1 MPVQKTKRD
10 FPLERI
16 RNIGIIAHIDAGK
29 TTTTERILF
38 YTGKT
43 YKIGNIDEGTTV
55 TDWMEQER
63 ERGITIVSAAI
74 TTFWIPKS
82 GPFKDMETRIN
93 LIDTPGH
100 VDFTAEVERSLR
112 VLDGGVIVLDSSS
125 GVQSQTETVWRQAN
139 KYSVPLIAFANKMD
153 VVGADFLGTIQ
164 SARDKLGANA
174 LAYNLPIGRENEFK
188 GVVDLLTKKAYIWP
202 ARNASP
208 ARKDNSVSG
217 GQSDAGGEGDD
228 TGAKFHEVE
237 IPAEMKAEV
246 ENKRE
251 KLVEEI
257 SGTDDTLMEKYL
269 GGQEIS
275 IEELKAA
282 LRKAVIANKIVPVLA
297 GSSLRN
303 KGVQLMLDAVVEY
316 LPSPQDIATVSG
328 INPKTEEL
336 EERKTNPE
344 APLSALAFKI
354 QVDPHVGK
362 LTFIR
367 IYSGTLKSGTY
378 IYNSTKRIKE
388 RVGRLLLM
396 HANDREEI
404 EEAFAGEIVAAVGLK
419 DTVTGDTLCGETA
432 AIILE
437 NITFPDPVISLA
449 IEPKTKSDQEK
460 LGYALQ
466 RLAEEDPTFRIKS
479 DQETGQT
486 IIAGMGELQLEIL
499 VDRMKRE
506 FKVEANVGKPQVA
519 YKETITK
526 EATGEGKY
534 IRQTGGRGQYG
545 HCLLRIEP
553 LPRGSGREF
562 ESKVVGGAIPREFI
576 PPIEKGVIEKEDTG
590 ILAGYPL
597 TDIKVTVY
605 DGSFHDV
612 DSSEIAFKIAASLG
626 LSEAARQAE
635 MILLEPIMKVEVTT
649 PEEFLG
655 DIIGD
660 LSSKRAQILSS
671 ETKNNARV
679 VISLVPLAEMHGYA
693 TAIRSMSQGRATYYM
708 EADHYEQVPQN
719 ITQKIVESSGFTGRV
734 ER

>member
-1 MPVQKTKRD
+1 MAIQKTKRD
-10 FPLERI
+10 FPLDMI

-55 TDWMEQER
+55 TDWMDQER

-74 TTFWIPKS
+74 TAFWTVKS
-82 GPFKDMETRIN
+82 GLFAGHEMRIN
-93 LIDTPGH
+93 IIDTPGH

-112 VLDGGVIVLDSSS
+112 VLDGAVIVLDSSS

-139 KYSVPLIAFANKMD
+139 KYSVPLIAFSNKMD
-153 VVGADFLGTIQ
+153 VVGADFMATIQ
-164 SARDKLGANA
+164 SARDRLGANA
-174 LAYNLPIGRENEFK
+174 IAYNLPIGKENDFK
-188 GVVDLLTKKAYIWP
+188 GVVDLLTEKAIIW
-202 ARNASP
+202 
-208 ARKDNSVSG
+208 
-217 GQSDAGGEGDD
+217 EGDE
-228 TGAKFHEVE
+228 TGAKFHETDIPTNMAEE
-237 IPAEMKAEV
+237 IKVA
-246 ENKRE
+246 RE

-257 SGTDDTLMEKYL
+257 SGTDDVLMEKYL
-269 GGQEIS
+269 GGEAIT
-275 IEELKAA
+275 ITELKEA
-282 LRKAVIANKIVPVLA
+282 LRKAVIANKIVPVFA

-303 KGVQLMLDAVVEY
+303 KGVQSMLDAVVEY
-316 LPSPQDIATVSG
+316 LPSPQDIGSITG
-328 INPKTEEL
+328 INSKTGESED
-336 EERKTNPE
+336 RKTDPGE
-344 APLSALAFKI
+344 PLAALAFKI

-362 LTFIR
+362 LTYIR
-367 IYSGTLKSGTY
+367 VYSGTLKSGSY
-378 IYNSTKRIKE
+378 VYNSTKQVTE

-404 EEAFAGEIVAAVGLK
+404 DEAYAGEIVAAVGLK
-419 DTVTGDTLCGETA
+419 DTVTGNSLCDQNT

-437 NITFPDPVISLA
+437 SISFPDPVISLA

-460 LGYALQ
+460 LGFALQ
-466 RLAEEDPTFRIKS
+466 RLSEEDPTFRVKS
-479 DQETGQT
+479 DAETGQT
-486 IIAGMGELQLEIL
+486 IIAGMGELQLEIV

-506 FKVEANVGKPQVA
+506 FKLEANVGQPQVA

-526 EATGEGKY
+526 LAEGEGKY

-553 LPRGSGREF
+553 LPRGQGREF
-562 ESKVVGGAIPREFI
+562 VSAIVGGAIPREFI
-576 PPIEKGVIEKEDTG
+576 GPIEKGVIEKEDTG
-590 ILAGYPL
+590 ILAGYPV

-626 LSEAARQAE
+626 LSEAAKKAD

-655 DIIGD
+655 EIIGD

-671 ETKNNARV
+671 ETKGNARV
-679 VISLVPLAEMHGYA
+679 VIALIPLAEMHGYA

-708 EADHYEQVPQN
+708 EADHYEPVPSN
-719 ITQKIVESSGFTGRV
+719 ITQKIIESSGFTGRV
-734 ER
+734 EH

>member
-1 MPVQKTKRD
+1 MAITKTTKRNL
-10 FPLERI
+10 PLDKI

-74 TTFWIPKS
+74 TAFWIPKG
-82 GPFKDMETRIN
+82 GPYQNQETRIN
-93 LIDTPGH
+93 IIDTPGH

-112 VLDGGVIVLDSSS
+112 VLDGGVIVLDAAS

-139 KYSVPLIAFANKMD
+139 KYKVPLIAFANKMD
-153 VVGADFLGTIQ
+153 VVGADFHGTIA
-164 SARDKLGANA
+164 SARDRLGANA
-174 LAYNLPIGRENEFK
+174 VAYNLPIGRENDFK
-188 GVVDLLTKKAYIWP
+188 GVVDLLTEKAIIW
-202 ARNASP
+202 
-208 ARKDNSVSG
+208 
-217 GQSDAGGEGDD
+217 EGDE
-228 TGAKFHEVE
+228 TGVKFNAVDIPSEMVSEVKE
-237 IPAEMKAEV
+237 Y
-246 ENKRE
+246 RE

-257 SGTDDTLMEKYL
+257 AGADDTLMEKYL
-269 GGQEIS
+269 NGEQLS
-275 IEELKAA
+275 VEELKKA
-282 LRKAVIANKIVPVLA
+282 LRRAVIENKIVPVLA

-303 KGVQLMLDAVVEY
+303 KGVQPMLDAVVEY
-316 LPSPQDIATVSG
+316 LPSPQDITAIVG
-328 INPKTEEL
+328 LNPKSDQQ
-336 EERKTNPE
+336 EERHSDPK
-344 APLSALAFKI
+344 ASLSALSFKI

-362 LTFIR
+362 LTYIR
-367 IYSGTLKSGTY
+367 IYSGILKSGSY
-378 IYNSTKRIKE
+378 IYNSTKQIKE

-404 EEAFAGEIVAAVGLK
+404 DEAYAGEIVAAVGLK
-419 DTVTGDTLCGETA
+419 DTVTGDTVCDENSP
-432 AIILE
+432 IILE
-437 NITFPDPVISLA
+437 SITFPDPVISLA

-466 RLAEEDPTFRIKS
+466 RLSEEDPTFRVKS
-479 DQETGQT
+479 DPETNQT
-486 IIAGMGELQLEIL
+486 IIAGMGELQLEVL

-506 FKVEANVGKPQVA
+506 FKVEANVGQPQVA

-526 EATGEGKY
+526 AAQGEGKY

-545 HCLLRIEP
+545 HCLLKIEP

-562 ESKVVGGAIPREFI
+562 VSEIAGGAIPREFI
-576 PPIEKGVIEKEDTG
+576 PPIEKGITEKEDTG

-597 TDIKVTVY
+597 TDIKVAVY
-605 DGSFHDV
+605 DGSFHEV
-612 DSSEIAFKIAASLG
+612 DSSEIAFKIAGSLG
-626 LSEAARQAE
+626 LTDAAKKAE
-635 MILLEPIMKVEVTT
+635 MVLLEPIMKVEVTT

-671 ETKNNARV
+671 ETKGNARV
-679 VISLVPLAEMHGYA
+679 VIALVPLAEMHGYA

-708 EADHYEQVPQN
+708 EADHYEEVPKN
-719 ITQKIVESSGFTGRV
+719 IAEKIITSSGFTGRV
-734 ER
+734 EH

>member
-1 MPVQKTKRD
+1 MAIQKTKRD
-10 FPLERI
+10 FPLDRI

-38 YTGKT
+38 YTGRT

-74 TTFWIPKS
+74 TAFWTVKRGLFEGNEI
-82 GPFKDMETRIN
+82 RIN

-112 VLDGGVIVLDSSS
+112 VLDGAVIVLDSSS

-139 KYSVPLIAFANKMD
+139 KYKVPLIAFSNKMD
-153 VVGADFLGTIQ
+153 VVGADFQATIQ
-164 SARDKLGANA
+164 SARDRLGANA
-174 LAYNLPIGRENEFK
+174 IAYNLPIGKENDFK
-188 GVVDLLTKKAYIWP
+188 GIVDLLTQKALIW
-202 ARNASP
+202 
-208 ARKDNSVSG
+208 
-217 GQSDAGGEGDD
+217 EGDQ
-228 TGAKFHEVE
+228 TGAKFNEVE
-237 IPAEMKAEV
+237 IPVEMADEVKAA
-246 ENKRE
+246 RE

-257 SGTDDTLMEKYL
+257 AGSNDVLMEKYL
-269 GGQEIS
+269 NGEEITVT
-275 IEELKAA
+275 ELKEA
-282 LRKAVIANKIVPVLA
+282 LRKAVIANKIVPVFA

-303 KGVQLMLDAVVEY
+303 KGVQPMLDAVVEY
-316 LPSPQDIATVSG
+316 LPSPQDVYLTSG
-328 INPKTEEL
+328 INPKTGGS
-336 EERKTNPE
+336 EERKGDPA
-344 APLSALAFKI
+344 APLAALAFKI

-362 LTFIR
+362 LTYIR
-367 IYSGTLKSGTY
+367 VYSGTLKSGSY
-378 IYNSTKRIKE
+378 VYNSTKQVNE

-404 EEAFAGEIVAAVGLK
+404 DEAFAGEIVAAVGLK
-419 DTVTGDTLCGETA
+419 DTITGNTLCDESA
-432 AIILE
+432 PIILE
-437 NITFPDPVISLA
+437 SISFPDPVISLA

-460 LGYALQ
+460 LGFALQ
-466 RLAEEDPTFRIKS
+466 RLAEEDPTFRVKS
-479 DQETGQT
+479 DAETGQT

-506 FKVEANVGKPQVA
+506 FKLEANVGQPQVA

-526 EATGEGKY
+526 FAEGEGKY

-545 HCLLRIEP
+545 HCLLKIEP
-553 LPRGSGREF
+553 LPRGQGREF
-562 ESKVVGGAIPREFI
+562 VSAIVGGAIPREFI

-590 ILAGYPL
+590 ILAGYPV

-626 LSEAARQAE
+626 LSEAAKKAD

-655 DIIGD
+655 EIIGD

-671 ETKNNARV
+671 ETRGNARV
-679 VISLVPLAEMHGYA
+679 VMALVPLAEMHGYA

-708 EADHYEQVPQN
+708 EADHYEPVPSN
-719 ITQKIVESSGFTGRV
+719 ITQKIIETSGFTGRV
-734 ER
+734 EH

>member
-1 MPVQKTKRD
+1 MAVTKTKRD
-10 FPLERI
+10 FPLDRI

-38 YTGKT
+38 YTGRT

-74 TTFWIPKS
+74 TAFWTVKKGLFEGQEI
-82 GPFKDMETRIN
+82 RIN

-112 VLDGGVIVLDSSS
+112 VLDGAVIVLDSSS

-139 KYSVPLIAFANKMD
+139 KYKVPLIAFSNKMD
-153 VVGADFLGTIQ
+153 VVGADFAATIQ
-164 SARDKLGANA
+164 SARDRLGANA
-174 LAYNLPIGRENEFK
+174 VAYNLPIGKENDFK
-188 GVVDLLTKKAYIWP
+188 GVVDLLTEKAIIW
-202 ARNASP
+202 
-208 ARKDNSVSG
+208 
-217 GQSDAGGEGDD
+217 EGDE
-228 TGAKFHEVE
+228 TGAKFREVE
-237 IPAEMKAEV
+237 IPADMVNSVKAA
-246 ENKRE
+246 RE

-257 SGTDDTLMEKYL
+257 SGTDDVLMEKYL
-269 GGQEIS
+269 GGEEITVVQ
-275 IEELKAA
+275 LKEA
-282 LRKAVIANKIVPVLA
+282 LRQAVISNKIVPVLA

-303 KGVQLMLDAVVEY
+303 KGVQPTLDAVVEY
-316 LPSPQDIATVSG
+316 LPSPQDISIVVG
-328 INPKTEEL
+328 NNPKTNEQ
-336 EERKTNPE
+336 EERK
-344 APLSALAFKI
+344 ADLSSSLAALAFKI

-362 LTFIR
+362 LSYIR
-367 IYSGTLKSGTY
+367 VYSGTLKSGSY
-378 IYNSTKRIKE
+378 VYNSTKQLNE

-404 EEAFAGEIVAAVGLK
+404 EEAYAGEIVAAVGLK
-419 DTVTGDTLCGETA
+419 DTITGNTLCDESA
-432 AIILE
+432 PIILE
-437 NITFPDPVISLA
+437 SISFPDPVISLA

-466 RLAEEDPTFRIKS
+466 RLSEEDPTFRVKS
-479 DQETGQT
+479 DPETGQT

-506 FKVEANVGKPQVA
+506 FKVEANVGQPQVA

-526 EATGEGKY
+526 MTEGEGKY

-562 ESKVVGGAIPREFI
+562 VSEVVGGAIPREFI
-576 PPIEKGVIEKEDTG
+576 SPIEKGVIEKEDTG
-590 ILAGYPL
+590 ILAGYPV
-597 TDIKVTVY
+597 TDIKVAVY

-626 LSEAARQAE
+626 LSEAAKKAD

-655 DIIGD
+655 EMIGD

-671 ETKNNARV
+671 ETRGNARV
-679 VISLVPLAEMHGYA
+679 VIALVPLAEMHGYA

-708 EADHYEQVPQN
+708 EADHYEPVPQN

-734 ER
+734 EH

>member
-1 MPVQKTKRD
+1 MAVIKTKRD
-10 FPLERI
+10 FPLDRI

-74 TTFWIPKS
+74 TAFWTVKA
-82 GPFKDMETRIN
+82 GLFEGHEMRIN

-112 VLDGGVIVLDSSS
+112 VLDGAVIVLDSSS

-139 KYSVPLIAFANKMD
+139 KYQVPLIAFANKMD
-153 VVGADFLGTIQ
+153 VVGADFAATIK
-164 SARDKLGANA
+164 SARDRLGANA
-174 LAYNLPIGRENEFK
+174 IAYNLPIGKENDFK
-188 GVVDLLTKKAYIWP
+188 GVVDLLTEKAIIW
-202 ARNASP
+202 
-208 ARKDNSVSG
+208 
-217 GQSDAGGEGDD
+217 EGDE

-237 IPAEMKAEV
+237 IPADMV
-246 ENKRE
+246 EAVKTARE

-257 SGTDDTLMEKYL
+257 SGTDDVLMEKYL
-269 GGQEIS
+269 GGEQIS
-275 IEELKAA
+275 VVELKEA
-282 LRKAVIANKIVPVLA
+282 LRKAVIANKIVPVFA

-303 KGVQLMLDAVVEY
+303 KGVQPMLDGVVEY
-316 LPSPQDIATVSG
+316 LPSPQDVYTITGTNS
-328 INPKTEEL
+328 KTGEE
-336 EERKTNPE
+336 EQRKADPA
-344 APLSALAFKI
+344 APLAALAFKI

-362 LTFIR
+362 LTYIR
-367 IYSGTLKSGTY
+367 VYSGTLKSGSY
-378 IYNSTKRIKE
+378 VYNSTKQINE

-404 EEAFAGEIVAAVGLK
+404 NEAYAGEIIAAVGLK
-419 DTVTGDTLCGETA
+419 DTITGNTLCDESA
-432 AIILE
+432 PIILE
-437 NITFPDPVISLA
+437 SISFPEPVISLA

-460 LGYALQ
+460 LGFALQ
-466 RLAEEDPTFRIKS
+466 RLSEEDPTFRVKS
-479 DQETGQT
+479 DAETGQT

-506 FKVEANVGKPQVA
+506 FKLEANVGQPQVA

-526 EATGEGKY
+526 LAEGEGKY

-553 LPRGSGREF
+553 LPRGQGREF
-562 ESKVVGGAIPREFI
+562 VSEVVGGAIPREFI
-576 PPIEKGVIEKEDTG
+576 APIEKGVIEKEDTG
-590 ILAGYPL
+590 ILAGYPV

-626 LSEAARQAE
+626 LSEAAKKAD

-655 DIIGD
+655 EMIGD

-671 ETKNNARV
+671 ETRGNARV
-679 VISLVPLAEMHGYA
+679 VIALVPLAEMHGYA

-708 EADHYEQVPQN
+708 EADHYEPVPNN
-719 ITQKIVESSGFTGRV
+719 ITQKIIESSGFTGRV
-734 ER
+734 EH

>member
-1 MPVQKTKRD
+1 MADVKTKRD
-10 FPLERI
+10 FPLDRI

-38 YTGKT
+38 YTGRT
-43 YKIGNIDEGTTV
+43 YKIGDIDEGNTT

-74 TTFWIPKS
+74 TTFWTPKE
-82 GPFKDMETRIN
+82 GPFAGLENRIN

-112 VLDGGVIVLDSSS
+112 VLDGGVIVLDSAS

-153 VVGADFLGTIQ
+153 VVGADFHGTIQ
-164 SARDKLGANA
+164 SARDRLGANA
-174 LAYNLPIGRENEFK
+174 VAYNIPIGRENDFQ
-188 GVVDLLTKKAYIWP
+188 GVVDLLTKKAYIW
-202 ARNASP
+202 
-208 ARKDNSVSG
+208 
-217 GQSDAGGEGDD
+217 EGDN
-228 TGAKFHEVE
+228 TGAKFHEAE
-237 IPAEMKAEV
+237 IPEELKDEV
-246 ENKRE
+246 DKYRE

-257 SGTDDTLMEKYL
+257 AGTDDTLMEKFL
-269 GGQEIS
+269 NGEEIS
-275 IEELKAA
+275 VEELKLA

-303 KGVQLMLDAVVEY
+303 KGVQPMLDSVVEY
-316 LPSPQDIATVSG
+316 LPSPQDITSITG
-328 INPKTEEL
+328 KNPNNPDEEIIINNGDKS
-336 EERKTNPE
+336 
-344 APLSALAFKI
+344 APMAALAFKI

-362 LTFIR
+362 LTYIR
-367 IYSGTLKSGTY
+367 IYAGTLKSGTY
-378 IYNSTKRIKE
+378 VYNVNKGIKE

-404 EEAFAGEIVAAVGLK
+404 DEAYAGEIVAAVGLK
-419 DTVTGDTLCGETA
+419 DTITGNTLCDEGNKVV
-432 AIILE
+432 LE
-437 NITFPDPVISLA
+437 SINFPEPVISLA

-460 LGYALQ
+460 LGLALS
-466 RLAEEDPTFRIKS
+466 RLSEEDPTFRVKS
-479 DQETGQT
+479 DHETGQT

-506 FKVEANVGKPQVA
+506 FKVEANVGQPQVA

-526 EATGEGKY
+526 IAEGEGKY

-545 HCLLRIEP
+545 HCLVRIEP
-553 LPRGSGREF
+553 LPQGQGREF
-562 ESKVVGGAIPREFI
+562 VSEIVGGAIPREFI
-576 PPIEKGVIEKEDTG
+576 GPIEKGVIEKEDTG
-590 ILAGYPL
+590 ILAGYPVV
-597 TDIKVTVY
+597 DIKVAVY

-612 DSSEIAFKIAASLG
+612 DSSEMSFKIAGSMA
-626 LSEAARQAE
+626 LSDAATRAG

-660 LSSKRAQILSS
+660 LSSKRAQIVSS
-671 ETKNNARV
+671 ESRGNAK
-679 VISLVPLAEMHGYA
+679 VIIALVPLAEMHGYA
-693 TAIRSMSQGRATYYM
+693 TGIRSMSQGRATYYM
-708 EADHYEQVPQN
+708 EADHYEQVPSS
-719 ITQKIVESSGFTGRV
+719 ITQKIIETSGFTGRV

>member
-1 MPVQKTKRD
+1 MPNVKTKRD
-10 FPLERI
+10 FPLDRI

-43 YKIGNIDEGTTV
+43 YKIGDIDEGTTT
-55 TDWMEQER
+55 TDWMEQEK

-82 GPFKDMETRIN
+82 GPFEGVETRIN

-100 VDFTAEVERSLR
+100 VDFTDEVERSLR
-112 VLDGGVIVLDSSS
+112 VLDGGVIVLDAAS

-139 KYSVPLIAFANKMD
+139 KYNVPLIAFANKMD
-153 VVGADFLGTIQ
+153 VVGADFHGTIQ
-164 SARDKLGANA
+164 SVRDKLGANA
-174 LAYNLPIGRENEFK
+174 LAYNLPIGKENEFK
-188 GVVDLLTKKAYIWP
+188 GVVDLLTKKAYVWEGNP
-202 ARNASP
+202 SASLGT
-208 ARKDNSVSG
+208 S
-217 GQSDAGGEGDD
+217 D
-228 TGAKFHEVE
+228 TGAKFNEVGV
-237 IPAEMKAEV
+237 PSEMVADLEKY
-246 ENKRE
+246 RE

-257 SGTDDTLMEKYL
+257 SGTDDILMEKFL
-269 GGQEIS
+269 GGKEIS
-275 IEELKAA
+275 IDELKIA

-303 KGVQLMLDAVVEY
+303 KGVQPMLDSVVEY
-316 LPSPQDIATVSG
+316 LPSPQDIAEVRGFKPGTQDQEV
-328 INPKTEEL
+328 
-336 EERKTNPE
+336 RKADPQ
-344 APLSALAFKI
+344 APLAALAFKI

-367 IYSGTLKSGTY
+367 VYSGTLKSGSY
-378 IYNSTKRIKE
+378 VYNSTKQIKE

-404 EEAFAGEIVAAVGLK
+404 DEAYAGEIIAAVGLK
-419 DTVTGDTLCGETA
+419 ETVTGDTLCDETLP
-432 AIILE
+432 IILE
-437 NITFPDPVISLA
+437 SISFPEPVISLA

-460 LGYALQ
+460 LGYALN
-466 RLAEEDPTFRIKS
+466 RLSEESPTFRVKS
-479 DQETGQT
+479 DPETGQT
-486 IIAGMGELQLEIL
+486 IISGMGELQLEVL

-506 FKVEANVGKPQVA
+506 FKVEANVGQPQVA

-553 LPRGSGREF
+553 LPRGQGREF
-562 ESKVVGGAIPREFI
+562 ESEIVGGAIPREFI

-590 ILAGYPL
+590 ILAGYPV
-597 TDIKVTVY
+597 TDIKVVVY

-626 LSEAARQAE
+626 LSEAAKKAD
-635 MILLEPIMKVEVTT
+635 MVLLEPIMKVEVTT

-655 DIIGD
+655 EIIGD

-671 ETKNNARV
+671 ESRGNARV
-679 VISLVPLAEMHGYA
+679 VLALVPLAEMHGYA

-708 EADHYEQVPQN
+708 EADHYDTVPSN
-719 ITQKIVESSGFTGRV
+719 ITAKIVEASGFTGRV

>member
-1 MPVQKTKRD
+1 MAATKTKRD
-10 FPLERI
+10 FPLDRI

-38 YTGKT
+38 YTGRT

-74 TTFWIPKS
+74 TAFWTVKK
-82 GPFKDMETRIN
+82 GLFEGCETRIN

-112 VLDGGVIVLDSSS
+112 VLDGAIIVLDSSS

-139 KYSVPLIAFANKMD
+139 KYNVPLIAFSNKMD
-153 VVGADFLGTIQ
+153 VVGADFQATIQ
-164 SARDKLGANA
+164 SARDRLGANA
-174 LAYNLPIGRENEFK
+174 VAYNLPIGKENDFK
-188 GVVDLLTKKAYIWP
+188 GVVDLLTEKALIWEDDETGTKFNETEIPVDMVEETKKA
-202 ARNASP
+202 
-208 ARKDNSVSG
+208 
-217 GQSDAGGEGDD
+217 
-228 TGAKFHEVE
+228 
-237 IPAEMKAEV
+237 
-246 ENKRE
+246 RE

-257 SGTDDTLMEKYL
+257 AGTDDILMEKYL
-269 GGQEIS
+269 EGKEITV
-275 IEELKAA
+275 EELKKA
-282 LRKAVIANKIVPVLA
+282 LRKAVIESKIVPTMA

-303 KGVQLMLDAVVEY
+303 KGVQPMLDAVIEY
-316 LPSPQDIATVSG
+316 LPSPQDIATIAG
-328 INPKTEEL
+328 INQKTGEE
-336 EERKTNPE
+336 EERKADSA

-354 QVDPHVGK
+354 QIDPHVGK
-362 LTFIR
+362 LTYIR
-367 IYSGTLKSGTY
+367 VYSGTLKSGSY
-378 IYNSTKRIKE
+378 IYNATKQTRE

-396 HANDREEI
+396 YANDREEI
-404 EEAFAGEIVAAVGLK
+404 EQAYAGEIVAAVGLK
-419 DTVTGDTLCGETA
+419 DTVTGNTLCGESA
-432 AIILE
+432 PIILE
-437 NITFPDPVISLA
+437 SISFPDPVISLA

-460 LGYALQ
+460 LGHALQ
-466 RLAEEDPTFRIKS
+466 RLSEEDPTFRVKS
-479 DQETGQT
+479 DKETGQT

-506 FKVEANVGKPQVA
+506 FKLDANVGQPQVA
-519 YKETITK
+519 YKETITQT
-526 EATGEGKY
+526 ATGEGKY

-553 LPRGSGREF
+553 LPRGTGREF
-562 ESKVVGGAIPREFI
+562 VSEIVGGTIPREFI
-576 PPIEKGVIEKEDTG
+576 SPIEKGIIEKEDTG
-590 ILAGYPL
+590 ILAGFPV
-597 TDIKVTVY
+597 TDIRVVVY

-626 LSEAARQAE
+626 LSEAAKKAE

-655 DIIGD
+655 EIIGD

-671 ETKNNARV
+671 ETRGNARV
-679 VISLVPLAEMHGYA
+679 VVALVPLEEMHGYA

-708 EADHYEQVPQN
+708 EADHYETVPQN
-719 ITQKIVESSGFTGRV
+719 ITQKIIESSGFTGRV
-734 ER
+734 EH

>member
-10 FPLERI
+10 FPLDRI

-38 YTGKT
+38 YTGRT

-55 TDWMEQER
+55 TDWMEQEK

-74 TTFWIPKS
+74 TTFWTPKS
-82 GPFKDMETRIN
+82 GLYKDIETRIN

-139 KYSVPLIAFANKMD
+139 KYKVPLIAFANKMD

-164 SARDKLGANA
+164 SARDRLGANA
-174 LAYNLPIGRENEFK
+174 LAYNLPIGKENGFK
-188 GVVDLLTKKAYIWP
+188 GVVDLLTKKAYIW
-202 ARNASP
+202 
-208 ARKDNSVSG
+208 
-217 GQSDAGGEGDD
+217 AGDPSTSLGTSE
-228 TGAKFHEVE
+228 TGAKFNEAE
-237 IPAEMKAEV
+237 IPADMKADV
-246 ENKRE
+246 ETARE

-257 SGTDDTLMEKYL
+257 ASTDDVLMEKYL
-269 GGQEIS
+269 GGQDLS
-275 IEELKAA
+275 VDELKKA
-282 LRKAVIANKIVPVLA
+282 LRRAVIDNKIVPVLA

-303 KGVQLMLDAVVEY
+303 KGVQLMLDCVVEY
-316 LPSPQDIATVSG
+316 LPSPQDIGAVFG
-328 INPKTEEL
+328 QNPANL
-336 EERKTNPE
+336 EEQIDRKTDPTS
-344 APLSALAFKI
+344 PLAALAFKI

-362 LTFIR
+362 LTYIR
-367 IYSGTLKSGTY
+367 VYSGTLKSGTY
-378 IYNSTKRIKE
+378 AYNSTKQIKE
-388 RVGRLLLM
+388 RIGRLLLM

-404 EEAFAGEIVAAVGLK
+404 DEAFAGEIVAAVGLK
-419 DTVTGDTLCGETA
+419 DTITGDTLCDETA
-432 AIILE
+432 PIILE
-437 NITFPDPVISLA
+437 SISFPDPVISLA

-466 RLAEEDPTFRIKS
+466 RLAEEDPTFRVKS
-479 DQETGQT
+479 DVETGQT
-486 IIAGMGELQLEIL
+486 IIAGMGELQLEVL

-506 FKVEANVGKPQVA
+506 FKVEANVGQPQVA

-526 EATGEGKY
+526 EAEGEGKY

-545 HCLLRIEP
+545 HCLLKIEP
-553 LPRGSGREF
+553 LPRGTGREF
-562 ESKVVGGAIPREFI
+562 VSEIVGGAIPREFI

-590 ILAGYPL
+590 ILAGYPV
-597 TDIKVTVY
+597 TDIKVTVF

-612 DSSEIAFKIAASLG
+612 DSSEVAFKIAASLG
-626 LSEAARQAE
+626 LSDAAKKAE

-655 DIIGD
+655 EIIGD

-671 ETKNNARV
+671 ETRGNARV
-679 VISLVPLAEMHGYA
+679 VLALVPLAEMHGYA
-693 TAIRSMSQGRATYYM
+693 TAIRSMSQGRSTYYM
-708 EADHYEQVPQN
+708 EADHYETVPQN
-719 ITQKIVESSGFTGRV
+719 ITQKIIESSGFTGRV
-734 ER
+734 EH

>member
-1 MPVQKTKRD
+1 MADQKTKRD
-10 FPLERI
+10 FPLDRI

-38 YTGKT
+38 YTGRS

-55 TDWMEQER
+55 TDWMEQEK

-74 TTFWIPKS
+74 TTFWISRS
-82 GPFKDMETRIN
+82 GPFKDLETRIN

-139 KYSVPLIAFANKMD
+139 KYKVPLIAFSNKMD
-153 VVGADFLGTIQ
+153 VVGADFHGTIQ
-164 SARDKLGANA
+164 SARDRLGANA
-174 LAYNLPIGRENEFK
+174 LAYNLPIGKENDFK
-188 GVVDLLTKKAYIWP
+188 GVVDLLTKIAYIW
-202 ARNASP
+202 
-208 ARKDNSVSG
+208 
-217 GQSDAGGEGDD
+217 EGDD
-228 TGAKFHEVE
+228 TGAKFHEVD
-237 IPAEMKAEV
+237 IPSDMVSDV
-246 ENKRE
+246 EKYRE

-257 SGTDDTLMEKYL
+257 AGSDDILMEKYL
-269 GGQEIS
+269 GGVEIS
-275 IEELKAA
+275 VEELKSA
-282 LRKAVIANKIVPVLA
+282 LRKAVIASKIVPVLA

-303 KGVQLMLDAVVEY
+303 KGVQPMLDCVVEY
-316 LPSPQDIATVSG
+316 LPSPQDIPEFTG
-328 INPKTEEL
+328 INPTTGEE
-336 EERKTNPE
+336 EIRKAE
-344 APLSALAFKI
+344 ASAPLGALAFKI

-362 LTFIR
+362 LTYIR
-367 IYSGTLKSGTY
+367 IYSGTLKSGSY
-378 IYNSTKRIKE
+378 IYNATKQVKE

-404 EEAFAGEIVAAVGLK
+404 EEAYAGEIVAAVGLK
-419 DTVTGDTLCGETA
+419 DTITGNTLCDETSP
-432 AIILE
+432 IILE
-437 NITFPDPVISLA
+437 SISFPEPVISLA

-460 LGYALQ
+460 LGFALQ
-466 RLAEEDPTFRIKS
+466 RLAEEDPTFRVKS
-479 DQETGQT
+479 DPETQQT

-506 FKVEANVGKPQVA
+506 FKVEANVGQPQVA

-526 EATGEGKY
+526 EAKGEGKY

-553 LPRGSGREF
+553 LPRGQGREF
-562 ESKVVGGAIPREFI
+562 ESAVVGGAIPREFI
-576 PPIEKGVIEKEDTG
+576 SPIEKGVIEKEDTG
-590 ILAGYPL
+590 ILAGYPV

-626 LSEAARQAE
+626 LSEAAKSAG

-655 DIIGD
+655 EIIGD
-660 LSSKRAQILSS
+660 LSSKRAQIVSS
-671 ETKNNARV
+671 ETVNKARV
-679 VISLVPLAEMHGYA
+679 ILAYVPLAEMHGYA

-708 EADHYEQVPQN
+708 EADHYEPVPAQ
-719 ITQKIVESSGFTGRV
+719 ITAKIVETSGFTGRV
-734 ER
+734 EH